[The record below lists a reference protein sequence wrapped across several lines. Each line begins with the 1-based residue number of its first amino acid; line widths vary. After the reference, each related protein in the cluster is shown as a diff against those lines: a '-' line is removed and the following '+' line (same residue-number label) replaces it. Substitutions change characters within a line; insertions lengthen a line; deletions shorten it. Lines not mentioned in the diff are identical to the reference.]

1 MSTLWGTPVHFEAVD
16 TPARRFSDRPRA
28 RSHRSALET
37 NVYLVSRVLLGAM
50 FVLFGVNGFVMF
62 MPSPPAIPQEAMT
75 FFGMIMTTHFSYL
88 VFGAQ
93 LIAGLLVLFNRYMP
107 LAIVTLAAVLA
118 NIWAFHITMYPAG
131 IFPMPIIATVL
142 WFTVAWSIR
151 SSFAPLLAMK
161 VEAR

>member
-1 MSTLWGTPVHFEAVD
+1 MSTLWCTPVHFQAVD
-16 TPARRFSDRPRA
+16 TMGRRATDRPRA
-28 RSHRSALET
+28 GSRRSALTT

-62 MPSPPAIPQEAMT
+62 LPSPPTIPQQAMT
-75 FFGMIMTTHFSYL
+75 FFVMMGSSHFSYL

-93 LIAGLLVLFNRYMP
+93 LIAGLLVLFNRYVP

-142 WFTVAWSIR
+142 WFAVAWSIR
-151 SSFAPLLAMK
+151 SSFAPLLEKK
-161 VEAR
+161 VEAQ